1 MSAAARLAYLP
12 WQLRDSAVKALAPAL
27 IFALMASPTLM
38 AMRASQPSI
47 DFRTHPSGIALAAS
61 LFQNMAV
68 FSIWIGGL
76 LVMSE
81 IVAMDRDRQYY
92 RFLFSKPVVP
102 WQLYL
107 QRFVVGLVAF
117 VAVYALVPVVFS
129 ALVTPVP
136 VGHTVIAVAL
146 MGVLL
151 GGMMT
156 LVSALTR
163 RDGFGTVIVYLI
175 TSVLQSA
182 SRADAL
188 ADWMDPIARALPPVV
203 KYADARTLLL
213 QGVMP
218 EAEVL
223 WHIGLYGAGMAAVGL
238 YLVKRLPLAR

>member
-1 MSAAARLAYLP
+1 MSAAGRLAYLP

-27 IFALMASPTLM
+27 VFALMASPTLLS
-38 AMRASQPSI
+38 MRASQPGI
-47 DFRTHPSGIALAAS
+47 DFSTDPAGIQLAATV
-61 LFQNMAV
+61 FQNFAV

-76 LVMSE
+76 LVMSD
-81 IVAMDRDRQYY
+81 IVALDRDRQFY

-107 QRFVVGLVAF
+107 QRFIVGLVAF
-117 VAVYALVPVVFS
+117 VAIYALVPVIYS
-129 ALVTPVP
+129 AVVTPVP
-136 VGHTVIAVAL
+136 IAHTVIAVAL

-151 GGMMT
+151 GGLMT

-163 RDGFGTVIVYLI
+163 RDGFGTVIVYMV

-182 SRADAL
+182 SKADAL
-188 ADWMDPIARALPPVV
+188 ADWMDPIARALPPVA

-223 WHIGLYGAGMAAVGL
+223 WHIGLYGAGLAAVGL
-238 YLVKRLPLAR
+238 FLVKRLPLAR